1 MTKDAASPF
10 TTNDPPPFWN
20 EKGSKFYHEVMGDY
34 LMDEYHACLM
44 GGAPALWDATQGHYV
59 VSYDAWAKAIIDTT
73 GGTTVHQRNEVSEY
87 LKLRAPRLD
96 PCSMPHY
103 IAVAN
108 GIVDPFVDG
117 FGELDENGATIGF
130 YVNSPD
136 FPICN
141 VLPVTFDPNAYDE
154 ATDRWLD
161 SYCDGDEGMRTN
173 LEEVFALCI
182 YRGSDVQQSV
192 WLLGDGGNGKST
204 FINVAVNFVGAG
216 NCSSIDMDDL
226 NGRFNLPEMVGKLA
240 NIGDDQLVTKIDA
253 RSCKIFKKAVV
264 GSELEVEQ
272 KNQPRYKVRP
282 YCAFVFSLNKF
293 PQLADTSDGMLDRLH
308 VINFAKRFR
317 FTGEQVSRMED
328 VLDNDQSRSYLLN
341 LALKRLPDLVRR
353 GGMTPTA
360 FSRKQRR
367 EIELDSNSVA
377 AFADEYLTFENVVN
391 KERDEIYQEYLAF
404 CETWGLAAPVTPRT
418 FSQRVGRIFNV
429 VAKHDGPRY
438 RGKQQTVF
446 RAR

>member
-1 MTKDAASPF
+1 MTKDGTGIF
-10 TTNDPPPFWN
+10 TTITPPLFWD
-20 EKGSKFYHEVMGDY
+20 KRTFLHENMGNY

-44 GGAPALWDATQGHYV
+44 GGAPALWDDALDHYV

-73 GGTTVHQRNEVSEY
+73 SDTRTSHRNEVSEY

-96 PCSMPHY
+96 PCSMPQY

-108 GIVDPFVDG
+108 GVVDPFKDG
-117 FGELDENGATIGF
+117 FGGLDEDGNTVGF
-130 YVNSPD
+130 YLNSPD

-161 SYCDGDEGMRTN
+161 SYCDGDEGMRVN

-182 YRGSDVQQSV
+182 YRGADVQQSV
-192 WLLGDGGNGKST
+192 WCLGEGGNGKST
-204 FINVAVNFVGAG
+204 YLNVLQRFVGKE

-226 NGRFNLPEMVGKLA
+226 SGRFNLPEMVGKLA

-253 RSCKIFKKAVV
+253 RSCKVFKKAVV

-272 KNQPRYKVRP
+272 KHQPRYKVRP

-308 VINFAKRFR
+308 VINFSKRFR
-317 FTGEQVSRMED
+317 FTDTQVNRMED
-328 VLDNDQSRSYLLN
+328 VLDTDVSRSYLLN

-377 AFADEYLTFENVVN
+377 AFAHECLTADNVVN
-391 KERDEIYQEYLAF
+391 QQRDELYADYTRF
-404 CETWGLAAPVTPRT
+404 CETWGFDAPVNPRT
-418 FSQRVGRIFNV
+418 FSQRIGRRFNV
-429 VAKHDGPRY
+429 VARHDGPRIN
-438 RGKQQTVF
+438 GVQQTVF
-446 RAR
+446 RPR